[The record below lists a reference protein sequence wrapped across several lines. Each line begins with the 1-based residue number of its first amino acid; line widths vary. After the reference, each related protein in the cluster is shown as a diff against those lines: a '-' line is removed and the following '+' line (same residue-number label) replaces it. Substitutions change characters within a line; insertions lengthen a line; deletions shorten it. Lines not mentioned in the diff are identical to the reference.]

1 MCTTSEL
8 EQIQLAVFLR
18 SNPVTTKGMRY
29 FLTRIE
35 SDLVAIGSMPQ
46 TIENVKAVLE
56 ANDVA
61 IDRGLGVLHK
71 SGSLKLIEVTDEGVV
86 ETILQAKW
94 LN

>member
-1 MCTTSEL
+1 M
-8 EQIQLAVFLR
+8 
-18 SNPVTTKGMRY
+18 NTKGMRY

-46 TIENVKAVLE
+46 TIEDVKALLD

-61 IDRGLGVLHK
+61 IDQGLGVLHK
-71 SGSLKLIEVTDEGVV
+71 SGRLKLIEVTDDGVV

>member
-1 MCTTSEL
+1 
-8 EQIQLAVFLR
+8 
-18 SNPVTTKGMRY
+18 MRY

-46 TIENVKAVLE
+46 TIENVKALLE

-71 SGSLKLIEVTDEGVV
+71 SEASNSSNSRMMVSWRPSCRRNG
-86 ETILQAKW
+86 
-94 LN
+94 